1 VRGVVQLVAGLDGC
15 PGGWVLVETPAD
27 GDGRTTVERVSN
39 LDGVIAGLDS
49 GRLVATAIDIPI
61 GLPEAGSRRCDIE
74 ARRMIG
80 ARKSSVFPA
89 PARGVLGSATYDDAA
104 DRSQTI
110 AGKRLSRQAF
120 GILSKIEE
128 VDRVMTPERQRQF
141 VEVHPEVSF
150 TVLAGVPMSHHKSTV
165 EGRAERLAALRGS
178 FPGGDSQAAHR
189 IARVRPDD
197 VLDAF
202 VAAWSARRWL
212 ARSHVQLGGDVDQR
226 GLRMEM
232 IA

>member
-1 VRGVVQLVAGLDGC
+1 MQMVAGIDGC
-15 PGGWVLVETPAD
+15 PGGWVLVETLTD
-27 GDGRTTVERVSN
+27 GDGRTTLERVSN
-39 LDGVIAGLDS
+39 LDGVISKLDS
-49 GRLVATAIDIPI
+49 GQLAAVAIDIPI

-80 ARKSSVFPA
+80 ARRSSVFPA
-89 PARGVLGSATYDDAA
+89 PARGVLGATTYAVAA
-104 DRSQTI
+104 ARSQGI
-110 AGKRLSRQAF
+110 SGKRLSRQAF

-128 VDRVMTPERQRQF
+128 VDRIVTPDRQGHLI
-141 VEVHPEVSF
+141 EVHPEVSF
-150 TVLAGVPMSHHKSTV
+150 TVLAGVPMSHHKATD
-165 EGRAERLAALRGS
+165 EGREERLAVLRGP
-178 FPGGDSQAAHR
+178 FPNIESLAAPR
-189 IARVRPDD
+189 ITRVKPDD

-212 ARSHVQLGGDVDQR
+212 ARTHVQLGGDVDQR

>member
-1 VRGVVQLVAGLDGC
+1 MQLVAGLDGC
-15 PGGWVLVETPAD
+15 PGGWVLVEIPAH
-27 GDGRTTVERVSN
+27 GAGRATVERVSN
-39 LDGVIAGLDS
+39 LDGVITKLDS
-49 GRLVATAIDIPI
+49 GQLLAVAIDIPI

-80 ARKSSVFPA
+80 ARRSSVFPA
-89 PARGVLGSATYDDAA
+89 PARGVLGATSYDDAA
-104 DRSQTI
+104 DRSQAI

-128 VDRVMTPERQRQF
+128 VGRIVTPERQRHL

-150 TVLAGVPMSHHKSTV
+150 TVLAGVPMSHHKSTT
-165 EGRAERLAALRGS
+165 EGRAERLVALRGP
-178 FPGGDSQAAHR
+178 FPDIDRQSASR
-189 IARVRPDD
+189 INRVRADD

-202 VAAWSARRWL
+202 VAAWSARRWV
-212 ARSHVQLGGDVDQR
+212 ARTHVQLGGDVDQR

>member
-1 VRGVVQLVAGLDGC
+1 VQLVAGLDGC

-39 LDGVIAGLDS
+39 LDRVIAKIDS
-49 GRLVATAIDIPI
+49 GHLATVAIDIPI

-89 PARGVLGSATYDDAA
+89 PARGVLGATTYDDAA
-104 DRSQTI
+104 ARSRAI
-110 AGKRLSRQAF
+110 SGKSLSRQAF

-128 VDRVMTPERQRQF
+128 VDRIVTPNRQRHL
-141 VEVHPEVSF
+141 VEAHPEVSF
-150 TVLAGVPMSHHKSTV
+150 TVLAGVPMSHHKATP
-165 EGRAERLAALRGS
+165 EGRTERLAALRQA
-178 FPGGDSQAAHR
+178 FPDIDKDTASR
-189 IARVRPDD
+189 ITRVRPDD

-212 ARSHVQLGGDVDQR
+212 AQSHVQLGGDVDQR

>member
-1 VRGVVQLVAGLDGC
+1 MQLVAGLDGC
-15 PGGWVLVETPAD
+15 RGGWVLVETPAD

-39 LDGVIAGLDS
+39 LDGLIANLHS
-49 GRLVATAIDIPI
+49 GQLAAAAIDVPI

-80 ARKSSVFPA
+80 ARRSSVFPA
-89 PARGVLGSATYDDAA
+89 PARGVLGATTYDDAA
-104 DRSQTI
+104 ARSQAI

-120 GILSKIEE
+120 SILSKIEE
-128 VDRVMTPERQRQF
+128 VDRVLTPDRQRLL

-150 TVLAGVPMSHHKSTV
+150 TVLAGVPMSHHKSTA
-165 EGRAERLAALRGS
+165 EGRAERLAVLRGP
-178 FPGGDSQAAHR
+178 FPNVDSETDFR
-189 IARVRPDD
+189 ITGVKPDD
-197 VLDAF
+197 MLDAF

-212 ARSHVQLGGDVDQR
+212 VRTHIQLGGDVDRR